1 MPMYEY
7 DCAGCGRRSTL
18 LVRGA
23 SRGETPACPHCGDA
37 DLRRAVSGFA
47 FHKSLQSKAEQL
59 DPKYDKMLDAVNPDL
74 SSEALTRRYG
84 LDRPM
89 TAEQKRQ
96 FRRKTEESSPGS

>member
-1 MPMYEY
+1 MPLYEF
-7 DCAGCGRRSTL
+7 DCAGCGRRSSL

-23 SRGETPACPHCGDA
+23 SSGVVVACPHCGGT

-74 SSEALTRRYG
+74 SAAALTQRYG
-84 LDRPM
+84 LDKPM

-96 FRRKTEESSPGS
+96 FRRKTEESSPDS

>member
-1 MPMYEY
+1 MSSISPAV
-7 DCAGCGRRSTL
+7 AGGGRRPSL
-18 LVRGA
+18 LVRAA
-23 SRGETPACPHCGDA
+23 SPDVPPAGPHCGGA

-74 SSEALTRRYG
+74 SAEALTKHYG

-89 TAEQKRQ
+89 TAEQKKQ
-96 FRRKTEESSPGS
+96 FRRKMEESSPGF

>member
-1 MPMYEY
+1 MPLYEF
-7 DCAGCGRRSTL
+7 DCAGCGRRSSL
-18 LVRGA
+18 LVRSASPGA
-23 SRGETPACPHCGDA
+23 APVCPHCGGI

-74 SSEALTRRYG
+74 SAEALTRRYG

-89 TAEQKRQ
+89 TAEQKKT
-96 FRRKTEESSPGS
+96 FRRKTEESSPGG

>member
-1 MPMYEY
+1 MPLYEF

-23 SRGETPACPHCGDA
+23 SRGETPACPHCGGP
-37 DLRRAVSGFA
+37 DLRRVVSGFA
-47 FHKSLQSKAEQL
+47 FHKSVQSKAEQL

-74 SSEALTRRYG
+74 SAEALTKHYG

-96 FRRKTEESSPGS
+96 FRRKMEESSPGT

>member
-1 MPMYEY
+1 MPLYEF
-7 DCAGCGRRSTL
+7 DCAGCDRRSSL

-23 SRGETPACPHCGDA
+23 SPGVTPTCPHCGAA

-74 SSEALTRRYG
+74 SAEALTKHYG
-84 LDRPM
+84 LDKSL
-89 TAEQKRQ
+89 TGQQKKQ
-96 FRRKTEESSPGS
+96 LRRKMEASSPGY